1 MIELSLTKE
10 QAIALLILGNTDCSL
25 YGTEHVPTRVVALRA
40 VVAELDA
47 KLDEL
52 VASEQT
58 QN

>member
-10 QAIALLILGNTDCSL
+10 QAIALLLLGNADCSL
-25 YGTEHVPTRVVALRA
+25 YGTEHVPARVVALRA
-40 VVAELDA
+40 VVAELDE
-47 KLDEL
+47 KLDAL